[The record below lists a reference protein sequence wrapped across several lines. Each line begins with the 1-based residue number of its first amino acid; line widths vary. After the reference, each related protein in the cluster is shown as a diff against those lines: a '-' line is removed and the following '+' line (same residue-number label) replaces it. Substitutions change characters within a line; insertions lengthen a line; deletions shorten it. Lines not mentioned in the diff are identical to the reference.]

1 VSPDP
6 TQAPLDP
13 EAEPAASDRGMA
25 VLGASAA
32 VENHRVHPGAAHV
45 PPTPQPAGRRRRL
58 RRLATVG
65 TILMAALV
73 VGAIVLSG
81 SSSRSPSRSATGL
94 PLGYTAGTVSRRT
107 LSESST
113 VDGTLGY
120 GSQLEIYDRLSGTYT
135 WLPSVGAVVG
145 RGGTLF
151 RVNNLP
157 VVLMYGR
164 VPAYRA
170 MKLGIT
176 DGPDVAELNRNLI
189 DLGYEATGEAG
200 DIEAFSDA
208 ASAAVRRWQGA
219 EGLAETGIVELGRV
233 VFAPGARHV
242 TALHVVLGQDPAGAE
257 GSSEPTGHETP
268 AEEQAAGE
276 KSAQEKEASEK
287 AAAGNVARERAARA
301 KHPKRAPPKNAPTK
315 EAPAKEAPAKEAPAK
330 EAPAKEDPGKEAGEG
345 GGGAG
350 MAVLTTTSTQQLV
363 ELELKA
369 EQQQLAHTG
378 ESVSVT
384 IPGGGQVPGRITD
397 VGTVAEAKESP
408 GGEKGGSGGETPTIS
423 VTVNLDHPV
432 ARLDEAPVSVELV
445 KSIRRGVLAVPATAL
460 TATGSGGYAIE
471 TLEGGRRSE
480 LPVTP
485 GMFADGYVQIEGAG
499 VREGLTVVEPQ

>member
-6 TQAPLDP
+6 TQAPLGP
-13 EAEPAASDRGMA
+13 EAEAAASDRRMA
-25 VLGASAA
+25 VLGASAR
-32 VENHRVHPGAAHV
+32 VENHRVHPDAAHV
-45 PPTPQPAGRRRRL
+45 PPTPQPAGRRRRS

-65 TILMAALV
+65 TILLAALV
-73 VGAIVLSG
+73 VGTIVLSG
-81 SSSRSPSRSATGL
+81 SSSRSPTRSATGL

-135 WLPSVGAVVG
+135 WLPFVGAVVG

-157 VVLMYGR
+157 VVLMYGP

-208 ASAAVRRWQGA
+208 ASAAVRRWQAA
-219 EGLAETGIVELGRV
+219 EGLAETGTVELGRV
-233 VFAPGARHV
+233 VFAPGARRV

-257 GSSEPTGHETP
+257 GSSEPTDHETP

-276 KSAQEKEASEK
+276 KSAQEKEAREK
-287 AAAGNVARERAARA
+287 TAAENVARERAAKA
-301 KHPKRAPPKNAPTK
+301 KHPKRAARKNAPTK
-315 EAPAKEAPAKEAPAK
+315 AAPAKETPAKES
-330 EAPAKEDPGKEAGEG
+330 PAKEDPGKEAGEG
-345 GGGAG
+345 AGGAG

-363 ELELKA
+363 ELKLKA
-369 EQQQLAHTG
+369 EQQQLADTG

-384 IPGGGQVPGRITD
+384 IPGGGQVPGHITD

-432 ARLDEAPVSVELV
+432 SRLDEAPVSVELV

-460 TATGSGGYAIE
+460 TATGGGYAIE